1 MISTGDL
8 LYGSYRLASLYTKVT
23 DVLHTYAGANKPLAV
38 LALLFS
44 LYEHGHIDSIHALVN
59 ARIHVLECF

>member
-8 LYGSYRLASLYTKVT
+8 VYSSYRQASLYTYVS
-23 DVLHTYAGANKPLAV
+23 DVLNTYVGAIKASTV

-44 LYEHGHIDSIHALVN
+44 VYEQEQINFIHALVN
-59 ARIHVLECF
+59 V

>member
-8 LYGSYRLASLYTKVT
+8 LYGSYRQASLYTFVT
-23 DVLHTYAGANKPLAV
+23 DVLHTYVGASKPSPV

-44 LYEHGHIDSIHALVN
+44 IYENGHIAFIHALVN
-59 ARIHVLECF
+59 V